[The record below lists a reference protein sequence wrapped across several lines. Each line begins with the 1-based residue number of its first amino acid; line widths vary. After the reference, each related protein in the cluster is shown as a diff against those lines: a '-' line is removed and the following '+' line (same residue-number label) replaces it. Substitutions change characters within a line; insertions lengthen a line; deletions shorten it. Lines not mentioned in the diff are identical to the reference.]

1 MRAAAAAVV
10 PLFHA
15 LFSACV
21 GALIRAP
28 PSRLRGAS
36 MRRAAASIEEAN
48 ARATRTWREVA
59 VAAPRLSEATAFGDG
74 AAPAGLAGTWYVNG
88 LASCRVG
95 ERLVHPFEAHGFVKA
110 FSFDG
115 KGGATLTTRFVET
128 PVQQWETRLN
138 RPLVRGAM
146 SNVAAFDKFPDHLLN
161 AASPSTRAV
170 AQLAVRKWAG
180 KFFASTDNAPW
191 YALDPNT
198 LETKGIETMN
208 GALNGRD
215 PLAHTRLDRR
225 RQRLVAA
232 AATFDAFN
240 DKTTTDFWEF
250 DADGRELS
258 RYEDTDQSYVVHDF
272 AITEEHYV
280 LPVSPIKFDLDNIP
294 DFALGKAPATDLF
307 AFDAARHG
315 ELKLLPRFGGEAVR
329 VDLGAFG
336 CIFHL
341 GPCWI
346 DEAGRLVAH
355 VLLFEKYDGLGTAMG
370 FDVRTQ
376 AFDPIPWS
384 RANGGPTLRRIV
396 ADAAT
401 GEVLEA
407 TKLSDTKLDMPTFH
421 PGRDG
426 LPNKVLFGTAGA
438 RPDGWFPFNALVKY
452 DLEDDVEEVWH
463 AGDDAVTSEPYF
475 VPRDDDT
482 DDGEGW
488 VLSLVHDVAA
498 NATQLHVFDSARF
511 GSGPVWTAR
520 VGELWPWN
528 VHTTWVPPS

>member
-1 MRAAAAAVV
+1 
-10 PLFHA
+10 
-15 LFSACV
+15 
-21 GALIRAP
+21 
-28 PSRLRGAS
+28 
-36 MRRAAASIEEAN
+36 
-48 ARATRTWREVA
+48 
-59 VAAPRLSEATAFGDG
+59 
-74 AAPAGLAGTWYVNG
+74 
-88 LASCRVG
+88 
-95 ERLVHPFEAHGFVKA
+95 
-110 FSFDG
+110 
-115 KGGATLTTRFVET
+115 
-128 PVQQWETRLN
+128 
-138 RPLVRGAM
+138 M

-240 DKTTTDFWEF
+240 DKTTTNFWEF

-370 FDVRTQ
+370 FDVRTGSGVRRRRESRRRRGRDLDHPWR
-376 AFDPIPWS
+376 ARWGRRYASVRPDPVEP
-384 RANGGPTLRRIV
+384 RKRRP
-396 ADAAT
+396 DAAT
-401 GEVLEA
+401 DRGRRGDRRGTGGDEA
-407 TKLSDTKLDMPTFH
+407 LRH
-421 PGRDG
+421 QIR
-426 LPNKVLFGTAGA
+426 
-438 RPDGWFPFNALVKY
+438 
-452 DLEDDVEEVWH
+452 H
-463 AGDDAVTSEPYF
+463 AH
-475 VPRDDDT
+475 VP
-482 DDGEGW
+482 
-488 VLSLVHDVAA
+488 
-498 NATQLHVFDSARF
+498 
-511 GSGPVWTAR
+511 SGPRRAPEQGPLR
-520 VGELWPWN
+520 
-528 VHTTWVPPS
+528 HSRRAA